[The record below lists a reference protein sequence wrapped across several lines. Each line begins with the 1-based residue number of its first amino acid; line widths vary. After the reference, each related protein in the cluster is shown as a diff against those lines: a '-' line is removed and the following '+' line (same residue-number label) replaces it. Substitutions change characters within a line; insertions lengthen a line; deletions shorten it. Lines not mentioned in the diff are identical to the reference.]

1 MKLQYTPD
9 PAGHAW
15 QLTAEGLPMNI
26 HERSDFWRAH
36 LDDGEYREM
45 TVVSSRQN
53 PSAIQKNAKETVVT
67 YSTLT
72 AENGNVYDIAL
83 TIHIQESDGGLLFF
97 ATIDN
102 HSPVRFNE
110 IQLPFFDF
118 DRLCSSPEEEV
129 LYLPNGMGER
139 IVNPRDFV
147 RKSCHT
153 EYMAADYCNIWQS
166 NDTPRR

>member
-153 EYMAADYCNIWQS
+153 EYLSLIHI
-166 NDTPRR
+166 

>member
-53 PSAIQKNAKETVVT
+53 PSAI
-67 YSTLT
+67 
-72 AENGNVYDIAL
+72 
-83 TIHIQESDGGLLFF
+83 
-97 ATIDN
+97 
-102 HSPVRFNE
+102 
-110 IQLPFFDF
+110 
-118 DRLCSSPEEEV
+118 
-129 LYLPNGMGER
+129 
-139 IVNPRDFV
+139 
-147 RKSCHT
+147 
-153 EYMAADYCNIWQS
+153 
-166 NDTPRR
+166 